1 MKLKTILASA
11 LAVLAIATSCK
22 KDPAPAPA
30 VKDMTIKFTPSL
42 YQFVKATDTA
52 FEEADQIGVN
62 IFKGEEVYLYNALY
76 TMTEGTL
83 ISETAHKW
91 YKETEVAATITAV
104 YPRTTADEYNS
115 TESFTI
121 SSDQST
127 AEGYAAS
134 DLLFAATTAT
144 PTENAVA
151 LPFKHALSKIVVN
164 VVNNLDEEIE
174 DVWFTDVYGSVTF
187 DPKNPFETLAI
198 SGDKG
203 TVKAA
208 KGTDG
213 SYVLIVVPQENA
225 LPKVALTTASG
236 KQYTFV
242 LEESVTFTSGKVRT
256 ADITVNEN
264 SIYTS
269 FTTDITD
276 WTSDSAL
283 NFSQDESTIVLPGEG
298 ENGGGEVEQNTH
310 FVFLQPNNNWKQS
323 NARFVAYSWADG
335 IEATW
340 TDMTDTDGDGVY
352 YCTVPGNHTEVI
364 FCRMNPNVSENRWNN
379 DSDTDA
385 TKPLWNQSPDL
396 KVPTGREKCYK
407 IGEGVWS
414 KDDSNPSW
422 SGSWIVYEK

>member
-1 MKLKTILASA
+1 MKLKTIMASA

-22 KDPAPAPA
+22 KDPAPTP
-30 VKDMTIKFTPSL
+30 VEKDMTIKFTPSL
-42 YQFVKATDTA
+42 YQFLKATDTA
-52 FEEADQIGVN
+52 FEEADEIGIN

-83 ISETAHKW
+83 VSETAHKW
-91 YKETEVAATITAV
+91 YKETEVEATITAV

-144 PTENAVA
+144 PTENAIA

-164 VVNNLDEEIE
+164 LINNLDEDIE
-174 DVWFTDVYGSVTF
+174 NVWFTDVYGSVTF
-187 DPKNPFETLAI
+187 DPKNPFETLAV
-198 SGDKG
+198 SGEKG
-203 TVKAA
+203 TIKAA

-213 SYVLIVVPQENA
+213 SYVLIVVPQKNA

-242 LEESVTFTSGKVRT
+242 LEESVTFVSGTVRT

-269 FTTDITD
+269 FTSEITD

-283 NFSQDESTIVLPGEG
+283 NFSQDESSVVLPEEGEG
-298 ENGGGEVEQNTH
+298 EDTPTLTNCRLVIKVNK
-310 FVFLQPNNNWKQS
+310 NINNWYDKHI
-323 NARFVAYSWADG
+323 YSWDSNQTKLSG
-335 IEATW
+335 EWPGTKATW
-340 TDMTDTDGDGVY
+340 VKEENGYYVY
-352 YCTVPGNHTEVI
+352 YYDFNGSLNGTTINYIINNGNNGANNQTNDLSVTLDGETTTVTIET
-364 FCRMNPNVSENRWNN
+364 
-379 DSDTDA
+379 TDVK
-385 TKPLWNQSPDL
+385 TN
-396 KVPTGREKCYK
+396 
-407 IGEGVWS
+407 
-414 KDDSNPSW
+414 
-422 SGSWIVYEK
+422 

>member
-1 MKLKTILASA
+1 MKLRTIMASA

-22 KDPAPAPA
+22 KDPSPAP
-30 VKDMTIKFTPSL
+30 VEKDMTIKFTPSL
-42 YQFVKATDTA
+42 YQFLKATDTA
-52 FEEADQIGVN
+52 FEEADEIGIN

-83 ISETAHKW
+83 VSETAHKW
-91 YKETEVAATITAV
+91 YKETEVEATITAV
-104 YPRTTADEYNS
+104 YPRTTANEYNS

-144 PTENAVA
+144 PTENAIA

-164 VVNNLDEEIE
+164 VVNNLGEDIE
-174 DVWFTDVYGSVTF
+174 NVWFTDVYGSVTF
-187 DPKNPFETLAI
+187 DPKNPYGTLAV
-198 SGDKG
+198 SGEKG

-269 FTTDITD
+269 FTSEITD

-283 NFSQDESTIVLPGEG
+283 NFSQDESTVVLPGEG
-298 ENGGGEVEQNTH
+298 ENGGEEGGVEVLTACRLVIKVNKAIDWFDKHIYAWDANENKLSGAWPG
-310 FVFLQPNNNWKQS
+310 VKANWLEGSGDYYVYYHDFDASLNGTTINYIINK
-323 NARFVAYSWADG
+323 
-335 IEATW
+335 
-340 TDMTDTDGDGVY
+340 GDG
-352 YCTVPGNHTEVI
+352 GK
-364 FCRMNPNVSENRWNN
+364 NN
-379 DSDTDA
+379 QTKDLSVTLNGATTTIIVESSDVKVTD
-385 TKPLWNQSPDL
+385 
-396 KVPTGREKCYK
+396 
-407 IGEGVWS
+407 
-414 KDDSNPSW
+414 
-422 SGSWIVYEK
+422 

>member
-83 ISETAHKW
+83 VSETAHKW

-127 AEGYAAS
+127 AEGYTAS

-174 DVWFTDVYGSVTF
+174 NVWFTDVYGSVTF
-187 DPKNPFETLAI
+187 DPKNPFATLAV
-198 SGDKG
+198 SGEKG

-269 FTTDITD
+269 FTTEITD

-283 NFSQDESTIVLPGEG
+283 NFSQDESSVVLPEEGEG
-298 ENGGGEVEQNTH
+298 EGEDTPTLTNCRLVIKVNKSID
-310 FVFLQPNNNWKQS
+310 WYYKYI
-323 NARFVAYSWADG
+323 YSWDSNETKLSGEWPGTKAEWDK
-335 IEATW
+335 
-340 TDMTDTDGDGVY
+340 DDGDYYVY
-352 YCTVPGNHTEVI
+352 YYDFDASLNGTAINYIINKGDGGANNQTNDLSVTLDGETTTVTIET
-364 FCRMNPNVSENRWNN
+364 
-379 DSDTDA
+379 TDVK
-385 TKPLWNQSPDL
+385 TN
-396 KVPTGREKCYK
+396 
-407 IGEGVWS
+407 
-414 KDDSNPSW
+414 
-422 SGSWIVYEK
+422 

>member
-1 MKLKTILASA
+1 MKLKTIMASA
-11 LAVLAIATSCK
+11 LAVLTIATSCK
-22 KDPAPAPA
+22 KDPAPAP
-30 VKDMTIKFTPSL
+30 VEKDMTIKFTPSL
-42 YQFVKATDTA
+42 YQFLKATDTA
-52 FEEADQIGVN
+52 FEEADEIGIN

-83 ISETAHKW
+83 VSETAHKW
-91 YKETEVAATITAV
+91 YKETEVEATITAV

-174 DVWFTDVYGSVTF
+174 NVWFTDVYGSVTF
-187 DPKNPFETLAI
+187 DPKNPFKTLAV
-198 SGDKG
+198 SGEKG

-269 FTTDITD
+269 FTTEITD

-283 NFSQDESTIVLPGEG
+283 NFSQDESSVVLPEEGEG
-298 ENGGGEVEQNTH
+298 EDTPTLTNCRLVIKVNT
-310 FVFLQPNNNWKQS
+310 NINNWYDKYI
-323 NARFVAYSWADG
+323 YSWDSNQTKLSG
-335 IEATW
+335 EWPGTKATW
-340 TDMTDTDGDGVY
+340 VKEENGYYVYYYDFNASLNGTAINYIINKGDGGANNQTNDLSVTLDGETT
-352 YCTVPGNHTEVI
+352 TVTIET
-364 FCRMNPNVSENRWNN
+364 
-379 DSDTDA
+379 TDVK
-385 TKPLWNQSPDL
+385 TN
-396 KVPTGREKCYK
+396 
-407 IGEGVWS
+407 
-414 KDDSNPSW
+414 
-422 SGSWIVYEK
+422 

>member
-1 MKLKTILASA
+1 MKLRTIMASA

-22 KDPAPAPA
+22 KDPSPAP
-30 VKDMTIKFTPSL
+30 VEKDMTIKFTPSL
-42 YQFVKATDTA
+42 YQFLKATDTA
-52 FEEADQIGVN
+52 FEEADEIGVN

-83 ISETAHKW
+83 VSETAHKW
-91 YKETEVAATITAV
+91 YKETEVEATITAV
-104 YPRTTADEYNS
+104 YPRTTANEYNS

-144 PTENAVA
+144 PTENAIA

-164 VVNNLDEEIE
+164 VVNNLGEEIE
-174 DVWFTDVYGSVTF
+174 NVWFTDVYGSVTF
-187 DPKNPFETLAI
+187 DPKNPFGTLAV
-198 SGDKG
+198 SGEKG

-269 FTTDITD
+269 FTSEITD

-283 NFSQDESTIVLPGEG
+283 NFSQDESTVVLPGEG
-298 ENGGGEVEQNTH
+298 ENGGEEGGVEVLTACRLVIKVNT
-310 FVFLQPNNNWKQS
+310 NINNWYEKYI
-323 NARFVAYSWADG
+323 YSWDSNQTNLSGAWPG
-335 IEATW
+335 TKATW
-340 TDMTDTDGDGVY
+340 VKEDNGYYVYYHDFDASLNGTTINYIINKGDG
-352 YCTVPGNHTEVI
+352 GK
-364 FCRMNPNVSENRWNN
+364 NN
-379 DSDTDA
+379 QTKDLSVTLNGATTTIIVESSDVKVTD
-385 TKPLWNQSPDL
+385 
-396 KVPTGREKCYK
+396 
-407 IGEGVWS
+407 
-414 KDDSNPSW
+414 
-422 SGSWIVYEK
+422 

>member
-1 MKLKTILASA
+1 MKLKTFVASA

-22 KDPAPAPA
+22 KDSPSSTIPAE
-30 VKDMTIKFTPSL
+30 KDMTIRFTPSL

-52 FEEADQIGVN
+52 FEDGDNIGVN
-62 IFKGEEVYLYNALY
+62 IFKGEEVYLYNELF
-76 TMTEGTL
+76 TVNEGSLT
-83 ISETAHKW
+83 SETAHKW
-91 YKETEVAATITAV
+91 YKETEVEATITAV
-104 YPRTTADEYNS
+104 YPRTDASEYNGA
-115 TESFTI
+115 ESFTI
-121 SSDQST
+121 NSDQST

-174 DVWFTDVYGSVTF
+174 NVWFTDVYGSVTY
-187 DPKNPFETLAI
+187 DPKNPFETLAV
-198 SGDKG
+198 SGEKG
-203 TVKAA
+203 TVKAV

-283 NFSQDESTIVLPGEG
+283 NFSQDESTVVIPGEGEGEGEG
-298 ENGGGEVEQNTH
+298 ENGGEVVT
-310 FVFLQPNNNWKQS
+310 P
-323 NARFVAYSWADG
+323 
-335 IEATW
+335 
-340 TDMTDTDGDGVY
+340 
-352 YCTVPGNHTEVI
+352 TEVRI
-364 FCRMNPNVSENRWNN
+364 YIS
-379 DSDTDA
+379 SDWGWTY
-385 TKPLWNQSPDL
+385 LW
-396 KVPTGREKCYK
+396 C
-407 IGEGVWS
+407 W
-414 KDDSNPSW
+414 DSNGAQIFDGAAWP
-422 SGSWIVYEK
+422 GTTYHGEEDGYYYWIVPENYVGKTVSLLAVKKTATEQEQSADFTNVTLSQNQYFHLEWTAETGVRLIKEDK